1 MERKSKRLATKRDV
15 KRVLI
20 VDDHPVFREGLARVL
35 AREDD
40 LEIVGEA
47 STARQA
53 MEGIARTKPDAAL
66 LDLSLP
72 DKSGLELV
80 KDLRVLYPAL
90 AILIISMHDETVYA
104 ERLLR
109 AGADGY
115 VMKEE
120 GPDRI
125 LQAIRQV
132 LQRQTYVSARM
143 SSRLLSSIAGNRK
156 KSDSPISRLTDRE
169 FEILRLIGGGHDS
182 HGIGRQLNISPK
194 TVDTHRSHIKE
205 KLQLSTGIE
214 LICYAVRWVQTQPT
228 VEAKD

>member
-35 AREDD
+35 AREAD

-53 MEGIARTKPDAAL
+53 MEGIARTKPDGAL

-169 FEILRLIGGGHDS
+169 FEILRLIGAGHDS

-205 KLQLSTGIE
+205 KLQLTTGIE

-228 VEAKD
+228 VEATA

>member
-53 MEGIARTKPDAAL
+53 MEAIARTKPDGAL

-132 LQRQTYVSARM
+132 LRRQTYVSARM

-182 HGIGRQLNISPK
+182 HGIGQQLNISPK

-205 KLQLSTGIE
+205 KLQLTTGIE

-228 VEAKD
+228 VEATD

>member
-1 MERKSKRLATKRDV
+1 MERRDKKNKRDA
-15 KRVLI
+15 KRIVI
-20 VDDHPVFREGLARVL
+20 VDDHPVFREGLALVI
-35 AREDD
+35 AREPD
-40 LEIVGEA
+40 LQIAGEA
-47 STARQA
+47 SSARQA
-53 MEGIARTKPDAAL
+53 LDVIGRTNPDGAL

-90 AILIISMHDETVYA
+90 GILVISMHDETIYA

-120 GPDRI
+120 GPEKI
-125 LQAIRQV
+125 LQAVRQV
-132 LQRQTYVSARM
+132 LRRQTYVSTRM
-143 SSRLLSSIAGNRK
+143 SARLLSSFSGNRRV
-156 KSDSPISRLTDRE
+156 SESPIARLTDRE

-182 HGIGRQLNISPK
+182 HSIARQLCISPK

-205 KLQLSTGIE
+205 KLHLTTGME
-214 LICYAVRWVQTQPT
+214 LICYAVRWVQTQPA
-228 VEAKD
+228 VSAGE

>member
-20 VDDHPVFREGLARVL
+20 VDDHPVFREGLVRVL

-53 MEGIARTKPDAAL
+53 MEGIARTKPDGAL

-132 LQRQTYVSARM
+132 LRRQTYVSARM

-182 HGIGRQLNISPK
+182 HGIGQQLNISPK

-205 KLQLSTGIE
+205 KLQLTTGIE

-228 VEAKD
+228 VEATD

>member
-53 MEGIARTKPDAAL
+53 MEAIARTKPDGAL

-80 KDLRVLYPAL
+80 KDLRVLYPGL

-132 LQRQTYVSARM
+132 LRRQTYVSARM

-182 HGIGRQLNISPK
+182 HGIGQQLNISPK

-205 KLQLSTGIE
+205 KLQLTTGIE

-228 VEAKD
+228 VEATD